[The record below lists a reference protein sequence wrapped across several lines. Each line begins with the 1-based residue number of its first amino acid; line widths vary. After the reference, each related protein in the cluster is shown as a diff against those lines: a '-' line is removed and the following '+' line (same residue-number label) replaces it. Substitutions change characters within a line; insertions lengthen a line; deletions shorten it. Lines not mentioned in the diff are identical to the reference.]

1 MINRRTAAKLALLGP
16 AALATG
22 LHGTSVFGQTR
33 QKVRIGLP
41 TRVYWPSIPVHVA
54 QELKFYEK
62 AGLDAEITVFNAG
75 TAGMEALAAGA
86 VDFISYGPSSLGV
99 ARSKG
104 VAAKVV
110 AAGARTPNGC
120 YVMVKAN
127 SPYKTMAD
135 LAGKKIGVTGFG
147 STTHQ
152 LAAWAIKRAKIDMT
166 VLAVG
171 GAGMTP
177 YLMNGQVDA
186 ILAYSPLS
194 YNLMNSGQ
202 ARPLVDCGKEME
214 PCLPDSWVAS
224 EKLINERPQVVE
236 ATLNAIFSALR
247 HVQQNKAY
255 GTKFIQEYT
264 QLDKAVC
271 EMELERTIGPIAT
284 DGSFERSWFESARTL
299 AELGG
304 AKMDGLP
311 PMDEWF
317 TKRFVPVKPTI
328 TA

>member
-1 MINRRTAAKLALLGP
+1 MINRRTLGKF
-16 AALATG
+16 ALAGTAAITSG
-22 LHGTSVFGQTR
+22 LGSHSAFGQSR
-33 QKVRIGLP
+33 EKVRIGLP

-110 AAGARTPNGC
+110 AAGSRTPNGC
-120 YVMVKAN
+120 YVMVKAD
-127 SPYKTMAD
+127 SPYKTMSD

-166 VLAVG
+166 VLAIG

-194 YNLMNSGQ
+194 YNLMLSGQ
-202 ARPLVDCGKEME
+202 GRALVDCGKEMDA
-214 PCLPDSWVAS
+214 CLPDSWVAS
-224 EKLINERPQVVE
+224 EKLINERPQVVD
-236 ATLNAIFSALR
+236 ATLRAIFGALR

-255 GTKFIQEYT
+255 GTKFIQQWT
-264 QLDKAVC
+264 QLDAKVC
-271 EMELERTIGPIAT
+271 EMEWEKTIGPIAT
-284 DGSFERSWFESARTL
+284 DGDFERSWFESSRTL
-299 AELGG
+299 AEMGG
-304 AKMDGLP
+304 AKMEGLP
-311 PMDEWF
+311 PLDEWF
-317 TKRFVPVKPTI
+317 TKRFVPLKSVI
-328 TA
+328 SA